1 MENEEI
7 NDPKKEKDIDKDNAF
22 TRLNKIQLLIKRES
36 FLYNLCKKLKNIINY
51 SC

>member
-7 NDPKKEKDIDKDNAF
+7 NDPKKEKDINKDNAF

-36 FLYNLCKKLKNIINY
+36 FLYNLCKKLKNIIQL
-51 SC
+51 